1 MDKIRIAKVEK
12 VVCSKLNGSNVC
24 TLHLTAHH
32 LIFRYED
39 EKMEEMWVPY
49 PLISLV
55 TRLPQTLTGKS
66 PLTIRTR
73 TFESLLLSFEK
84 DAEALDVFESV
95 KELTVTNS
103 ITQLYAFSYVPNPP
117 LPTKNGWSIYS
128 PREEFGRMG
137 IGSRSRAWRFTDIN
151 KDYSFCSTYPARMVV
166 PTRISDNTLQYAAKY
181 RSKARIPVLTYL
193 HRTNFGSI
201 TRSSQPMVGL
211 TNNRSIQD
219 EKLIEAI
226 FQTHHSPESRITA
239 NIYGSTCTNL
249 IIDARPTA
257 NAVAN
262 TAKGAGTE
270 NMDYYKDARKAYLG
284 IDHIHTMRES
294 LAKVVEAIRETRFPD
309 DSGVGDSTTN
319 TVDREALRRSGWLRH
334 LGAVIEGTVLIVKNV
349 HINSSHVLIH
359 CSDGWDRTSQL
370 SAMAQLCLDPYYR
383 TIKGFQVLIEKD
395 WLSFGHKFLDRC
407 GHLSSEKFFLS
418 PAEGGGGGGGAEAAQ
433 AFFASVQNKF
443 TSPGHLKETSPVFH
457 QFLECVRQ
465 VQRQFPERFEFN
477 ERLLNQLYHHLY
489 SCQFGT
495 FLWNNEKDRRVDEA
509 GGPPPFESTVSIWD
523 WLNTP
528 EETEKNRNPD
538 YDPSLDDLGRK
549 EGKPDMGVLI
559 PNPKD
564 IRFWH
569 GLYGRMDEE
578 MNGKFV
584 VAQTQG
590 TVEVVGPVESQQD
603 EPVPSPSNI
612 TPSQSF
618 PRLNPLVSS
627 IVGQRSVSPS
637 SPLSSTLHDEE
648 REPEPRHTLTPT
660 RQQSMSI
667 GRSPSPLTKSNVA
680 ADMFSSG
687 GMRSVW
693 GRISTNASAAFSV
706 VQGAVEDVTKELR
719 NVSTGSNQ
727 EPREGELK
735 SRSELSVWGEDEAVG
750 PSSTPS
756 PPWTLGSRPID
767 YSTTTTNPWAA
778 TAVRGTPPTTSSGV
792 SDNPWKSVRQNQVS
806 STLST
811 RPPASKRLSDLF
823 ETDSQGLPHD
833 PTISAS
839 LPKPPIV
846 KEETKPVAECIGSN
860 SISTDKSLDPLG
872 VGL

>member
-1 MDKIRIAKVEK
+1 MDKIRIAKVER
-12 VVCSKLNGSNVC
+12 VVCSKLNGSNIC

-32 LIFRYED
+32 LIFQYED
-39 EKMEEMWVPY
+39 QSLEEMWVPY

-55 TRLPQTLTGKS
+55 TRLPQTLTGKN

-73 TFESLLLSFEK
+73 TFENLLLSFEN
-84 DAEALDVFESV
+84 DIEALDVFESI
-95 KELTVTNS
+95 KELTVANS

-117 LPTKNGWSIYS
+117 LPTNDGWSLYS
-128 PREEFGRMG
+128 PREEFSRMG
-137 IGSRSRAWRFTDIN
+137 IGSRSKAWRFTDIN
-151 KDYSFCSTYPARMVV
+151 KDYSFCPTYPARMVV

-193 HRTNFGSI
+193 HRTNYGSI

-226 FQTHHSPESRITA
+226 FQTHHSPESRVTA
-239 NIYGSTCTNL
+239 NVYGSTCTNL

-262 TAKGAGTE
+262 TAKGAGSE
-270 NMDYYKDARKAYLG
+270 NMDYYKDAKKAYLG

-294 LAKVVEAIRETRFPD
+294 LAKIVEAIRETKLPD
-309 DSGVGDSTTN
+309 ESGLGESTT

-334 LGAVIEGTVLIVKNV
+334 LGAVMEGTALIVKNV
-349 HINSSHVLIH
+349 HVNSSHVVIH

-370 SAMAQLCLDPYYR
+370 SAMAQLCLDPHYR
-383 TIKGFQVLIEKD
+383 TMKGFQILIEKD

-418 PAEGGGGGGGAEAAQ
+418 PAEGNGGGGGAEAAQ

-443 TSPGHLKETSPVFH
+443 TSPGHLKETSPIFH

-477 ERLLNQLYHHLY
+477 ERFLHQLYYHLY

-495 FLWNNEKDRRVDEA
+495 FLWNCERERKVDEA

-528 EETEKNRNPD
+528 EETNKNRNPD

-559 PNPKD
+559 PNSKD

-569 GLYGRMDEE
+569 GLYGRTDEE
-578 MNGKFV
+578 MNGKFM
-584 VAQTQG
+584 VAQAQG
-590 TVEVVGPVESQQD
+590 SVEAVGPVESEQD
-603 EPVPSPSNI
+603 DPVFSPPSIIS
-612 TPSQSF
+612 TQSLS
-618 PRLNPLVSS
+618 RLNPSVSS

-637 SPLSSTLHDEE
+637 NPLSPIRHDEE
-648 REPEPRHTLTPT
+648 REPEPLQTLTQ
-660 RQQSMSI
+660 RQQSTGI
-667 GRSPSPLTKSNVA
+667 RRSPSPFAKSNA
-680 ADMFSSG
+680 ATDVFSSG
-687 GMRSVW
+687 GMRSMW
-693 GRISTNASAAFSV
+693 GRLSTNASAALSV
-706 VQGAVEDVTKELR
+706 VQGAVEDVTKEFKK
-719 NVSTGSNQ
+719 TGSNQ
-727 EPREGELK
+727 EPREGELR
-735 SRSELSVWGEDEAVG
+735 SRSELRVWGEGDGVG
-750 PSSTPS
+750 SSS
-756 PPWTLGSRPID
+756 SWNLGSPPID
-767 YSTTTTNPWAA
+767 YSTATTNPWA
-778 TAVRGTPPTTSSGV
+778 TTTMRENLPPTSSGF
-792 SDNPWKSVRQNQVS
+792 SDNPWNSFRQTQS
-806 STLST
+806 STSLPT

-823 ETDSQGLPHD
+823 GADSQGLPHD
-833 PTISAS
+833 PTISES
-839 LPKPPIV
+839 LPKSPV
-846 KEETKPVAECIGSN
+846 MKEETKQVVESTTSARSN
-860 SISTDKSLDPLG
+860 SIPTDKPLDPLG
-872 VGL
+872 VGW

>member
-1 MDKIRIAKVEK
+1 
-12 VVCSKLNGSNVC
+12 
-24 TLHLTAHH
+24 
-32 LIFRYED
+32 
-39 EKMEEMWVPY
+39 
-49 PLISLV
+49 
-55 TRLPQTLTGKS
+55 
-66 PLTIRTR
+66 
-73 TFESLLLSFEK
+73 
-84 DAEALDVFESV
+84 
-95 KELTVTNS
+95 
-103 ITQLYAFSYVPNPP
+103 
-117 LPTKNGWSIYS
+117 
-128 PREEFGRMG
+128 
-137 IGSRSRAWRFTDIN
+137 
-151 KDYSFCSTYPARMVV
+151 
-166 PTRISDNTLQYAAKY
+166 
-181 RSKARIPVLTYL
+181 
-193 HRTNFGSI
+193 
-201 TRSSQPMVGL
+201 MVGL

-239 NIYGSTCTNL
+239 NVYGSTCTNL

-257 NAVAN
+257 NAMAN

-284 IDHIHTMRES
+284 IDHIHAMRES

-309 DSGVGDSTTN
+309 DSGIGDMVMA

-383 TIKGFQVLIEKD
+383 TIKGFQILVEKD

-418 PAEGGGGGGGAEAAQ
+418 PAESSGGGGGAEAAQ

-477 ERLLNQLYHHLY
+477 ERYLHQLYYHLY

-495 FLWNNEKDRRVDEA
+495 FLWNNERERRIDEA
-509 GGPPPFESTVSIWD
+509 GGSPPFESTVSIWD
-523 WLNTP
+523 WLDTP
-528 EETEKNRNPD
+528 EEMEKNRNSD

-564 IRFWH
+564 IRFWY
-569 GLYGRMDEE
+569 GLYGRTNEE

-584 VAQTQG
+584 VSQAQG
-590 TVEVVGPVESQQD
+590 TVEVVGPVDCQQD
-603 EPVPSPSNI
+603 DPVLPPPGIAPSPSL
-612 TPSQSF
+612 SK
-618 PRLNPLVSS
+618 LNPLVSS
-627 IVGQRSVSPS
+627 IVGSVSPPN
-637 SPLSSTLHDEE
+637 PLSSLRHDEE
-648 REPEPRHTLTPT
+648 REPEPRQTLTPT
-660 RQQSMSI
+660 RQSAMSI
-667 GRSPSPLTKSNVA
+667 GRSPSPLNRSSSG
-680 ADMFSSG
+680 ADMFSPG
-687 GMRSVW
+687 GMRSMW
-693 GRISTNASAAFSV
+693 GRISTNASAALSV

-719 NVSTGSNQ
+719 NVSTGLNQ

-735 SRSELSVWGEDEAVG
+735 SRSELGVWGEDEIAG
-750 PSSTPS
+750 SSSTPPS
-756 PPWTLGSRPID
+756 PWSLGSRPID
-767 YSTTTTNPWAA
+767 YSTTTTNPWAS
-778 TAVRGTPPTTSSGV
+778 TNMREPPPPPSSGF

-806 STLST
+806 PAPSTQLPT
-811 RPPASKRLSDLF
+811 LRRLNDLLGA
-823 ETDSQGLPHD
+823 DSQGLPHD
-833 PTISAS
+833 PMITSS
-839 LPKPPIV
+839 LPKPPAV
-846 KEETKPVAECIGSN
+846 KEEMKPVADSASSK
-860 SISTDKSLDPLG
+860 SIPTDKSLDPLG

>member
-1 MDKIRIAKVEK
+1 
-12 VVCSKLNGSNVC
+12 
-24 TLHLTAHH
+24 
-32 LIFRYED
+32 
-39 EKMEEMWVPY
+39 
-49 PLISLV
+49 
-55 TRLPQTLTGKS
+55 
-66 PLTIRTR
+66 
-73 TFESLLLSFEK
+73 
-84 DAEALDVFESV
+84 
-95 KELTVTNS
+95 
-103 ITQLYAFSYVPNPP
+103 
-117 LPTKNGWSIYS
+117 
-128 PREEFGRMG
+128 
-137 IGSRSRAWRFTDIN
+137 
-151 KDYSFCSTYPARMVV
+151 
-166 PTRISDNTLQYAAKY
+166 
-181 RSKARIPVLTYL
+181 
-193 HRTNFGSI
+193 
-201 TRSSQPMVGL
+201 MVGL

-226 FQTHHSPESRITA
+226 FQTHHSPESRVAA

-294 LAKVVEAIRETRFPD
+294 LAKVAEAIRETRFPD
-309 DSGVGDSTTN
+309 DSCLGDSLTT
-319 TVDREALRRSGWLRH
+319 TVDREALRRSGWLKH
-334 LGAVIEGTVLIVKNV
+334 LVAVIEGTVLIVKNV

-383 TIKGFQVLIEKD
+383 TTKGFQVLIEKD

-418 PAEGGGGGGGAEAAQ
+418 PAEGSGGGGGAEAAQ

-443 TSPGHLKETSPVFH
+443 TSPGHLKETSPIFH

-477 ERLLNQLYHHLY
+477 ERFLHQLYYHLY

-495 FLWNNEKDRRVDEA
+495 FLWNNEKERRIDEA

-528 EETEKNRNPD
+528 EETKKNRNPD

-564 IRFWH
+564 VRFWH
-569 GLYGRMDEE
+569 GLYGRTDEE

-584 VAQTQG
+584 VSQAQG
-590 TVEVVGPVESQQD
+590 SADVVGPVDSQQD
-603 EPVPSPSNI
+603 DPILSPPTV
-612 TPSQSF
+612 TPPQSLS
-618 PRLNPLVSS
+618 RLNPLVSS
-627 IVGQRSVSPS
+627 IVGQRSISPS
-637 SPLSSTLHDEE
+637 NPLSSIRYDEE
-648 REPEPRHTLTPT
+648 REPTLTHP
-660 RQQSMSI
+660 RQLSTSI
-667 GRSPSPLTKSNVA
+667 GRSPSPLTKSNPGT
-680 ADMFSSG
+680 DMFSPG
-687 GMRSVW
+687 GMRSMW

-706 VQGAVEDVTKELR
+706 VQGAVEDVTKEFR
-719 NVSTGSNQ
+719 NVSTGSDQ
-727 EPREGELK
+727 EPREGELR
-735 SRSELSVWGEDEAVG
+735 SRSELGIWGEDEVVG
-750 PSSTPS
+750 SGTTSSS
-756 PPWTLGSRPID
+756 PWNLESRPID

-778 TAVRGTPPTTSSGV
+778 ATVKGIPQPPSSGF
-792 SDNPWKSVRQNQVS
+792 SDNPWKSIGQNHIS
-806 STLST
+806 PTPPT
-811 RPPASKRLSDLF
+811 RPPASKRLGDLF
-823 ETDSQGLPHD
+823 GADSQGLPHD
-833 PTISAS
+833 PTISS
-839 LPKPPIV
+839 PLPKPPV
-846 KEETKPVAECIGSN
+846 AKEEMKPVVEPTSSN
-860 SISTDKSLDPLG
+860 SIPTDTDKSLDPLG

>member
-1 MDKIRIAKVEK
+1 
-12 VVCSKLNGSNVC
+12 
-24 TLHLTAHH
+24 
-32 LIFRYED
+32 
-39 EKMEEMWVPY
+39 
-49 PLISLV
+49 
-55 TRLPQTLTGKS
+55 
-66 PLTIRTR
+66 
-73 TFESLLLSFEK
+73 
-84 DAEALDVFESV
+84 
-95 KELTVTNS
+95 
-103 ITQLYAFSYVPNPP
+103 
-117 LPTKNGWSIYS
+117 
-128 PREEFGRMG
+128 
-137 IGSRSRAWRFTDIN
+137 
-151 KDYSFCSTYPARMVV
+151 
-166 PTRISDNTLQYAAKY
+166 
-181 RSKARIPVLTYL
+181 
-193 HRTNFGSI
+193 
-201 TRSSQPMVGL
+201 MVGL

-226 FQTHHSPESRITA
+226 FQTHHSPDSRVVA
-239 NIYGSTCTNL
+239 NVYGSTCTNL

-257 NAVAN
+257 NAMAN

-270 NMDYYKDARKAYLG
+270 NMDHYKDARKAYLG

-294 LAKVVEAIRETRFPD
+294 LAKVAEAIRDTRLPD
-309 DSGVGDSTTN
+309 EFGLGDSVTTA
-319 TVDREALRRSGWLRH
+319 VDREALRRSGWLRH
-334 LGAVIEGTVLIVKNV
+334 LGAVIEGTALIVKNI

-383 TIKGFQVLIEKD
+383 TIQGFQVLIEKD

-418 PAEGGGGGGGAEAAQ
+418 PIETSGGGGGAEAAQ

-443 TSPGHLKETSPVFH
+443 TSPGHLKETSPIFH

-477 ERLLNQLYHHLY
+477 ERFLHQLYYHLY

-495 FLWNNEKDRRVDEA
+495 FLWNSEKERRVDEA
-509 GGPPPFESTVSIWD
+509 GSPPPLEATVSIWD
-523 WLNTP
+523 WLDMP
-528 EETEKNRNPD
+528 EEVEKNRNPD

-569 GLYGRMDEE
+569 DLYGRTDDE

-590 TVEVVGPVESQQD
+590 TVEVIGQVESQQD
-603 EPVPSPSNI
+603 DPVLLSPGIS
-612 TPSQSF
+612 PSQSF
-618 PRLNPLVSS
+618 SRLNPLVSS
-627 IVGQRSVSPS
+627 IVGQRSHSPS
-637 SPLSSTLHDEE
+637 KPLPLAPQDEE
-648 REPEPRHTLTPT
+648 REAEPRQTLTPT
-660 RQQSMSI
+660 RQRPVNI
-667 GRSPSPLTKSNVA
+667 GRSPSPLAKSSMGTDA
-680 ADMFSSG
+680 FSSG
-687 GMRSVW
+687 GMKSMW

-719 NVSTGSNQ
+719 NVSTGSSQ
-727 EPREGELK
+727 ELKEGELK
-735 SRSELSVWGEDEAVG
+735 SRSELSVWGEDEATG
-750 PSSTPS
+750 SSSTRSSDWNPG
-756 PPWTLGSRPID
+756 LRPID

-778 TAVRGTPPTTSSGV
+778 NTVKGTPPATSSGF
-792 SDNPWKSVRQNQVS
+792 SDNPWKSIKPNPIS
-806 STLST
+806 PTLSI

-823 ETDSQGLPHD
+823 GADSKGLPHD

-839 LPKPPIV
+839 LPTPLVV
-846 KEETKPVAECIGSN
+846 KEETKSTVETTSSSPISADN
-860 SISTDKSLDPLG
+860 SIDPLG

>member
-1 MDKIRIAKVEK
+1 
-12 VVCSKLNGSNVC
+12 
-24 TLHLTAHH
+24 
-32 LIFRYED
+32 
-39 EKMEEMWVPY
+39 
-49 PLISLV
+49 
-55 TRLPQTLTGKS
+55 
-66 PLTIRTR
+66 
-73 TFESLLLSFEK
+73 
-84 DAEALDVFESV
+84 
-95 KELTVTNS
+95 
-103 ITQLYAFSYVPNPP
+103 
-117 LPTKNGWSIYS
+117 
-128 PREEFGRMG
+128 
-137 IGSRSRAWRFTDIN
+137 
-151 KDYSFCSTYPARMVV
+151 
-166 PTRISDNTLQYAAKY
+166 
-181 RSKARIPVLTYL
+181 
-193 HRTNFGSI
+193 
-201 TRSSQPMVGL
+201 MVGL

-226 FQTHHSPESRITA
+226 FQTHHSPESRVAA
-239 NIYGSTCTNL
+239 NVYGSTCTNL

-257 NAVAN
+257 NAMAN

-294 LAKVVEAIRETRFPD
+294 LAKVVEAIRETRLPD
-309 DSGVGDSTTN
+309 DSGLGDSVVT
-319 TVDREALRRSGWLRH
+319 TVDREVLRRSGWLRH

-383 TIKGFQVLIEKD
+383 TIEGFQILIEKD

-418 PAEGGGGGGGAEAAQ
+418 PAEGSGGGGGAEAAQ

-443 TSPGHLKETSPVFH
+443 TSPGHLKETSPIFH

-477 ERLLNQLYHHLY
+477 ERFLHQLYYHLY

-495 FLWNNEKDRRVDEA
+495 FLWNNERERKVDEA

-528 EETEKNRNPD
+528 EEMEKNRNPD
-538 YDPSLDDLGRK
+538 YDPSFDDLGRK

-569 GLYGRMDEE
+569 ELYGRTDEE

-584 VAQTQG
+584 VAQPQG
-590 TVEVVGPVESQQD
+590 TVEVVGPVEGQQD
-603 EPVPSPSNI
+603 DPLLSSPGITPSPSL
-612 TPSQSF
+612 S
-618 PRLNPLVSS
+618 RLNPLVSS
-627 IVGQRSVSPS
+627 IVGSISPPN
-637 SPLSSTLHDEE
+637 PLSPMRHDEE
-648 REPEPRHTLTPT
+648 RESEPRQALTPT
-660 RQQSMSI
+660 RQPSIGI
-667 GRSPSPLTKSNVA
+667 GRSPSPFSKSNA
-680 ADMFSSG
+680 GGDALSSG

-706 VQGAVEDVTKELR
+706 VQGAVEDVTKEFR
-719 NVSTGSNQ
+719 NVSTGPNQ

-735 SRSELSVWGEDEAVG
+735 SRSELSVWGEGQTVG
-750 PSSTPS
+750 SSSTPS
-756 PPWTLGSRPID
+756 SPWSPGPRPID
-767 YSTTTTNPWAA
+767 YSTATTNPWAS
-778 TAVRGTPPTTSSGV
+778 TTVRRGRTPPPSSSGF
-792 SDNPWKSVRQNQVS
+792 SDNPWKSVKDNQIS
-806 STLST
+806 PAPPT

-823 ETDSQGLPHD
+823 GADSRGLPHD
-833 PTISAS
+833 PVISSS
-839 LPKPPIV
+839 LPKPQAPVV
-846 KEETKPVAECIGSN
+846 KEEEPVVDHTSSD
-860 SISTDKSLDPLG
+860 SIPTDKSLDPLG
-872 VGL
+872 VLGL